1 MNIGINLMEVFI
13 LSTING
19 GILMT
24 EKTIKSNIML
34 LAAAAIWGFAFVAQS
49 VGMQY
54 LGPFTFNFLRFMLGS
69 FSLIPLIIMNNRK
82 RSLKIDSNNKKNMLI
97 GGLLLGTVLFL
108 ASSFQQIGIIGTS
121 VGKAAFI
128 TGLYVIIVPFLSVFL
143 NQKLSLNAWLG
154 AIFSIAGLYFISITD
169 RFYMSTY
176 DLLELGSALF
186 YALHILLI
194 DYFSNKID
202 AIKLAFY
209 QYVTC
214 SILSFFVSVFTEKI
228 IIYEIFQAIIPIL
241 YAGICSVGI
250 AYTLQIVGQKNAK
263 PFYAAIILSMESVFA
278 TIGGFLILHENLTIK
293 NILGCLLILFG
304 MILSQIKNDVQKEG
318 AEI

>member
-1 MNIGINLMEVFI
+1 MEVFI

>member
-1 MNIGINLMEVFI
+1 

>member
-1 MNIGINLMEVFI
+1 MEVFI

-304 MILSQIKNDVQKEG
+304 MILSQLKNDVQKEG

>member
-1 MNIGINLMEVFI
+1 
-13 LSTING
+13 
-19 GILMT
+19 MT

-34 LAAAAIWGFAFVAQS
+34 LAAAAIWGFAFVAQR

-54 LGPFTFNFLRFMLGS
+54 LGPFTFNFVRFMLGG
-69 FSLIPLIIMNNRK
+69 FSLIPLIIINNRK
-82 RSLKIDSNNKKNMLI
+82 QSLKIEGNNKKNMLVV
-97 GGLLLGTVLFL
+97 GLLLGTVLFL

-143 NQKLSLNAWLG
+143 NQKLSINAWLG
-154 AIFSIAGLYFISITD
+154 AISSIVGLYFISITD
-169 RFYMSTY
+169 RFYISTY
-176 DLLELGSALF
+176 DLLEFGGALF

-209 QYVTC
+209 QYLTC

-228 IIYEIFQAIIPIL
+228 IIYVIFQAIIPIL

-278 TIGGFLILHENLTIK
+278 TIGGFLILNENLTIK
-293 NILGCLLILFG
+293 NILGCLLMLFG
-304 MILSQIKNDVQKEG
+304 MVLSQLKNDVQKEG
-318 AEI
+318 AAIS